1 MARFTSGARSLTQ
14 GERYMMHYNSARGNM
29 LLAII
34 FTVVN
39 SLLACIG
46 GNMYFLFSITF
57 PYAMVSEGAFWT
69 GLMGTPEQYAE
80 YGYTEADM
88 MPMWFLAVMI
98 VPALVALGVYLL
110 CWIFSK
116 KHVGWMIA
124 ATVAFVLDTLFLIV
138 WYGVDVTMLLDY
150 LFHGWALFLFI
161 RGCIAHF
168 KLKELERENAAAEN
182 VFVPATD
189 QGTVISATFTETAD
203 DTAAPA
209 ENVTAAQA
217 EDGQAQPDS
226 PVLHAADFGVKS
238 RVLLEYKEQAY
249 DICYRRVGKVNELV
263 INGMVYDLL
272 ETGLV
277 EPPHELCAY
286 LDGHEIAAGTG
297 ADSYAFIRFD
307 GEVLKRKLRLT

>member
-168 KLKELERENAAAEN
+168 KLKELERERAERIFRFLTRNAAQVSPDA
-182 VFVPATD
+182 
-189 QGTVISATFTETAD
+189 QGRIVLPQSLLSYASIEKTAM
-203 DTAAPA
+203 
-209 ENVTAAQA
+209 
-217 EDGQAQPDS
+217 
-226 PVLHAADFGVKS
+226 
-238 RVLLEYKEQAY
+238 
-249 DICYRRVGKVNELV
+249 IVG
-263 INGMVYDLL
+263 
-272 ETGLV
+272 
-277 EPPHELCAY
+277 C
-286 LDGHEIAAGTG
+286 
-297 ADSYAFIRFD
+297 DSYAEIWSE
-307 GEVLKRKLRLT
+307 EVYNAYVEEEDTDEVRADLAGVKFR